1 MMNKLQA
8 LRAQRRIWQRQY
20 NVAAR
25 GLARVKGQIEY
36 LEKRNELA
44 RTGKQTKR
52 NERAGD

>member
-8 LRAQRRIWQRQY
+8 LRAQQRIWQRQY